1 MGGLVGRSAA
11 WVLAVVLVAG
21 LVVTEPPGAV
31 QAQDAD
37 LCDASGTGL
46 FTDVAATDYAA
57 EYILCMRDLGLTRGN
72 SAGGYGPDD
81 TLNRG
86 QMASFI
92 VRLWRDILG
101 RECPT
106 GDTPFT
112 DVPSTGTHAANI
124 ACLYNL
130 GITKGVS
137 DTEFASHNPVKT
149 SQVSRFFLR
158 IYEQHGGTCPDRAS
172 ELDEAVECLESL
184 HVIPTAG
191 EGRSSRAMIRSQ
203 MAVYMIGLW
212 HNLEY
217 GPPPVPP
224 LLGTPTEVLGAGL
237 APALLSQI
245 TVAPEWITGYSR
257 SLFDHWKDL
266 DGDGCDTRREVLI
279 RDSRIDP
286 AMDSGRTCWV
296 ASGLWYSHYDGIW
309 LTDPSEL
316 DIDHLV
322 PLAEAWASGAHLW
335 NPDRREQFAND
346 ENALVAVTAGS
357 NRSKGARDPA
367 EWMPADDA
375 GYCPYAAAWVAV
387 KARYDLTMD
396 RTEYDFLADVL
407 DGTCA
412 TTTVSLDTPI
422 LAFPVLAI
430 PELPA
435 VAPTTTT
442 TSAQGRPPDPGDSKN
457 CSDFSTH
464 RDAQEWFDRYFPYY
478 GDVARLDRD
487 GDGVACESLP
497 RG

>member
-1 MGGLVGRSAA
+1 MSRPGA
-11 WVLAVVLVAG
+11 WVLAVVMVAG
-21 LVVTEPPGAV
+21 LVTAEPPGAV
-31 QAQDAD
+31 QAQDAE
-37 LCDASGTGL
+37 LCDASGTLL

-57 EYILCMRDLGLTRGN
+57 GYILCMRVLGLTRGN

-101 RECPT
+101 GECPT

-112 DVPSTGTHAANI
+112 DVASTGAHAANI
-124 ACLYNL
+124 ACLYHL

-137 DTEFASHNPVKT
+137 DTEFAPRLQVT
-149 SQVSRFFLR
+149 ASQVSRFLLR
-158 IYEQHGGTCPDRAS
+158 IYERSGGSCPDQAS

-184 HVIPTAG
+184 HVIPNTD
-191 EGRSSRAMIRSQ
+191 EGRSRQAMIRSQ

-224 LLGTPTEVLGAGL
+224 LLGTPTGVPGSGRAL
-237 APALLSQI
+237 ALLAVV
-245 TVAPEWITGYSR
+245 TVAPEHNAGYNR

-279 RDSRIDP
+279 RDSRTDP
-286 AMDSGRTCWV
+286 APAGGRSCTV
-296 ASGLWYSHYDGIW
+296 EAGLWYSHYDGIW

-335 NPDRREQFAND
+335 NPARRALFAND
-346 ENALVAVTAGS
+346 EQALVAVTARS

-367 EWMPADDA
+367 EWMPTSET
-375 GYCPYAAAWVAV
+375 GYCPYAAAWVAT
-387 KARYDLTMD
+387 KARYELTMD
-396 RTEYDFLADVL
+396 QREYDFLADAL
-407 DGTCA
+407 DGACA

-422 LAFPVLAI
+422 LAFPVLAV
-430 PELPA
+430 PNLA
-435 VAPTTTT
+435 SVVTTTT
-442 TSAQGRPPDPGDSKN
+442 LAPDVPPNPGDARN
-457 CSDFSTH
+457 CSDFSTQAE
-464 RDAQEWFDRYFPYY
+464 AQAWFDRYFPHY
-478 GDVARLDRD
+478 GDVARMDRD

-497 RG
+497 QG

>member
-1 MGGLVGRSAA
+1 MSRPGA
-11 WVLAVVLVAG
+11 WVLAVILVAG
-21 LVVTEPPGAV
+21 LVTTEPPGAV
-31 QAQDAD
+31 HAQDAE

-46 FTDVAATDYAA
+46 FADVSATDYAA
-57 EYILCMRDLGLTRGN
+57 EYILCMRALGLTQGN
-72 SAGGYGPDD
+72 SAGEYGPDGI
-81 TLNRG
+81 LNRG

-92 VRLWRDILG
+92 VRLWRDILDG
-101 RECPT
+101 ECPN
-106 GDTPFT
+106 GDAPFT
-112 DVPSTGTHAANI
+112 DVASTGVHAANI

-137 DTEFASHNPVKT
+137 DTEFAPSDRVT
-149 SQVSRFFLR
+149 ASQVSRFLLR
-158 IYEQHGGTCPDRAS
+158 IFERDGGTCPDRAS

-184 HVIPTAG
+184 HVIPTTD
-191 EGRSSRAMIRSQ
+191 EGRSGQAVIRSQ

-224 LLGTPTEVLGAGL
+224 LLGTPTGVPGSGR
-237 APALLSQI
+237 ALLLLSRV
-245 TVAPEWITGYSR
+245 TVAPERNAGYNR

-279 RDSRIDP
+279 RDSRSDAAP
-286 AMDSGRTCWV
+286 VGGRACVV
-296 ASGLWYSHYDGIW
+296 AAGLWYSHYDGVW
-309 LTDPSEL
+309 LTSPSGI

-335 NPDRREQFAND
+335 DPARRERFAND
-346 ENALVAVTAGS
+346 EQALVAVTASS

-367 EWMPADDA
+367 EWMPASESA
-375 GYCPYAAAWVAV
+375 YCPYAAAWVAV

-396 RTEYDFLADVL
+396 RTEYDFLEDAL
-407 DGTCA
+407 GGACA

-422 LAFPVLAI
+422 LAFPVLAV
-430 PELPA
+430 PNL
-435 VAPTTTT
+435 APVGTTTT
-442 TSAQGRPPDPGDSKN
+442 TLAPDAPPDPGDARN
-457 CSDFSTH
+457 CSDFSTQAE
-464 RDAQEWFDRYFPYY
+464 AQEWFDRYSPYY

-497 RG
+497 RR